1 MGHCRPGYSHRR
13 SSLVMR
19 GITAQVIKDTVTS
32 VVIASQGTSGRLP
45 MSGADTTTTTVLR
58 GRSSPR

>member
-1 MGHCRPGYSHRR
+1 
-13 SSLVMR
+13 MR

-32 VVIASQGTSGRLP
+32 VVIASRGTSGRHP
-45 MSGADTTTTTVLR
+45 TSGADTTTTTVLR